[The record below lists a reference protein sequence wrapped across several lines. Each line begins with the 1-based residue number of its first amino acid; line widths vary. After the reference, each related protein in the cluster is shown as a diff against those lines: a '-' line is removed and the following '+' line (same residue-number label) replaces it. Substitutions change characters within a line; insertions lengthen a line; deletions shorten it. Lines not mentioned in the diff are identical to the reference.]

1 MNKELVQKLVNC
13 EISWSEFSS
22 IEKCSSYLIELD
34 DTIINIDTTNVCVAI
49 QYCLDN
55 KYTMQDLL
63 DWANVVRFSD
73 IFLVNEDCRDCVISI
88 LDRIEESDEEGNELS
103 NDNLLLMLDKLNKN
117 EEW

>member
-34 DTIINIDTTNVCVAI
+34 DTIINIDTIIVGKAI
-49 QYCLDN
+49 QCCLDN
-55 KYTMQDLL
+55 KYSMQDLL

-103 NDNLLLMLDKLNKN
+103 NNDLILMIEKLNN
-117 EEW
+117 NVEW

>member
-34 DTIINIDTTNVCVAI
+34 DTIINIDTIIVGKAI
-49 QYCLDN
+49 QCCLDN
-55 KYTMQDLL
+55 EYTMQDLL

-88 LDRIEESDEEGNELS
+88 LDRIEESDEEGSELS
-103 NDNLLLMLDKLNKN
+103 NNDLLLMIDRLNKN

>member
-22 IEKCSSYLIELD
+22 IEKCSSYLIELN
-34 DTIINIDTTNVCVAI
+34 DTIINIDTIIVGKAI
-49 QYCLDN
+49 QCCLDN
-55 KYTMQDLL
+55 KYIMQDLL

-88 LDRIEESDEEGNELS
+88 LDRIEESDEEG
-103 NDNLLLMLDKLNKN
+103 
-117 EEW
+117 

>member
-13 EISWSEFSS
+13 EISWREFSS

-34 DTIINIDTTNVCVAI
+34 DTILNIDATNVSVAI
-49 QYCLDN
+49 QCCLDN

-73 IFLVNEDCRDCVISI
+73 IFLVNEDCRDCVISV
-88 LDRIEESDEEGNELS
+88 LDRIEESDEVGNELS
-103 NDNLLLMLDKLNKN
+103 VNDLLLMIKKLKN
-117 EEW
+117 N

>member
-34 DTIINIDTTNVCVAI
+34 DTIINIDTIIVGKAI
-49 QYCLDN
+49 QCCLDN
-55 KYTMQDLL
+55 KYAMQDLL

-103 NDNLLLMLDKLNKN
+103 YNDLILMIEKLNN
-117 EEW
+117 NVEW

>member
-34 DTIINIDTTNVCVAI
+34 DTIINIDTIIVGKAI
-49 QYCLDN
+49 QCCLDN
-55 KYTMQDLL
+55 KYSMQDLL

-88 LDRIEESDEEGNELS
+88 LDRIEESDEEGSELS
-103 NDNLLLMLDKLNKN
+103 NNDLLLMIDKLNKN

>member
-34 DTIINIDTTNVCVAI
+34 DTIINVDTTTVSKAI
-49 QYCLDN
+49 QCCLDN

-88 LDRIEESDEEGNELS
+88 LDRIEESDEEDCALS
-103 NDNLLLMLDKLNKN
+103 NDDLILMVEKLSHN

>member
-1 MNKELVQKLVNC
+1 MKKELVQKLVNC
-13 EISWSEFSS
+13 EITWREFSS

-34 DTIINIDTTNVCVAI
+34 NTVINIDATIVSKAI
-49 QYCLDN
+49 QSCLDN

-73 IFLVNEDCRDCVISI
+73 IFLVDEGCRDCVISI
-88 LDRIEESDEEGNELS
+88 LDRIEESDEEDCALT
-103 NDNLLLMLDKLNKN
+103 NDDLMLMVKKLRDN